1 MKMKI
6 KGKVIIPLIA
16 ILIAMFTIGITPGA
30 AADTTVSDSL
40 TYVPPTFQPTSSLE
54 EEIEGFVSNAFG
66 DDLQGAGEGF
76 RPISEFMASLLN
88 SIRNAL
94 NAIIAMFEGFGGMMG
109 NIGSGGTILG

>member
-6 KGKVIIPLIA
+6 KGKLIIPLIA
-16 ILIAMFTIGITPGA
+16 ILVAMFTIGITPGA

-40 TYVPPTFQPTSSLE
+40 TYVPPSIPPTSSLE

-88 SIRNAL
+88 SIRNAI

-109 NIGSGGTILG
+109 NMGSGGSVLG